1 MRRALASLPGVAS
14 IDTDVSKMT
23 VTVTVKDDKFNAEDA
38 IAALVGVGF
47 GEGKVIESSGETK
60 SE

>member
-1 MRRALASLPGVAS
+1 
-14 IDTDVSKMT
+14 MT

-47 GEGKVIESSGETK
+47 GEGKVIESSGDSK